1 MYINKYWGK
10 YIGNTNDTLNLVAF
24 LENHQKEELS
34 LSDIFAF
41 PYQVPDRSSA
51 TVRPTVPYPSSPMF
65 NWGSVFV
72 KGDSLTLQD

>member
-1 MYINKYWGK
+1 MHVTSGSFSTASNESVIRGPSAWPGRRRMCL
-10 YIGNTNDTLNLVAF
+10 ILIP
-24 LENHQKEELS
+24 QS
-34 LSDIFAF
+34 RSS
-41 PYQVPDRSSA
+41 RSSA